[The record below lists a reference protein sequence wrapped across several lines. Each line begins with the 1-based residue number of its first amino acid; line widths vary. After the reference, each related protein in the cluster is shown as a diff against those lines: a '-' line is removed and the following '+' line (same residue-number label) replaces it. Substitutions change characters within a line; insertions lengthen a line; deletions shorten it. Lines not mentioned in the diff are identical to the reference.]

1 MEDIYSPQAER
12 LLEEAVKLAAES
24 GHASVNVAAL
34 LAAIIDNEEGEA
46 AKFLNQLSIDIK
58 SVRCA
63 LLHPATSSDATMAS
77 PPWHAD
83 ARHILARAQEL
94 ALAYS
99 RFEPVGS
106 REILIALL
114 EEPGELREHF
124 TDVAESVESL
134 IKSYH
139 DERQPLAIAIDPE
152 LEWRAFGPP
161 EATDISRIIDANLN
175 RAREGF
181 RVVEEYVRFVLDDAR
196 LSERLKQLRH
206 QIRQIADCFPNDWLR
221 SSRDTENDVGTSLT
235 SASEIERRDIA
246 AVVSANIKRCQ
257 ESLRSIEE
265 YAKIES
271 ESASKIAKSLRYE
284 VYTIER
290 LLRLDDDA
298 RRLIDESQLYWLC
311 DPAACR
317 YEFEWTVKEAIA
329 GGVHAIQLRDKTSP
343 DRHKLVHAR
352 QLRHWTREAG
362 ILFIMNDRPDIARL
376 AEADGVH
383 VGQEELSI
391 RDVRRIVG
399 PRRLVGLS
407 THSIEQARQALL
419 HGADYIGVGPLFPSE
434 TKSFDRHVGLEL
446 VTQVAS
452 EISVPAFMIGGISLE
467 RLPSVQEAG
476 GRRVAVSHA
485 ISSSDDPR
493 ETVVE
498 FISQL
503 NST

>member
-12 LLEEAVKLAAES
+12 LLEEAVRLAARS
-24 GHASVNVAAL
+24 GHASVNLGAL

-46 AKFLNQLSIDIK
+46 AKFLAQLSVDVK
-58 SVRCA
+58 SIRSL
-63 LLHPATSSDATMAS
+63 LLHPAGSSDTSTNS
-77 PPWHAD
+77 PPWNHD

-114 EEPGELREHF
+114 ESPGELREHF
-124 TDVAESVESL
+124 SGVADSVESL

-139 DERQPLAIAIDPE
+139 DERQPLAIALDPE

-161 EATDISRIIDANLN
+161 EATDLSRIVDANLN
-175 RAREGF
+175 RAREGL
-181 RVVEEYVRFVLDDAR
+181 RVVEEYVRFVLDDSS
-196 LSERLKQLRH
+196 LSERLKGLRH
-206 QIRQIADCFPNDWLR
+206 QIKQIADCFPSDWLS
-221 SSRDTENDVGTSLT
+221 SSRDTENDVGTAFT
-235 SASEIERRDIA
+235 STSEIERRDIA

-271 ESASKIAKSLRYE
+271 EAASKIAKSLRYDL
-284 VYTIER
+284 YTVER
-290 LLRLDDDA
+290 LLRLEDNGRQSIESA
-298 RRLIDESQLYWLC
+298 RLYWLC

-329 GGVHAIQLRDKTSP
+329 GGVQAIQLRDKHST
-343 DRHKLVHAR
+343 DRQRLLHAR

-376 AEADGVH
+376 SEADGVH

-407 THSIEQARQALL
+407 THSIEQAKQAVT

-446 VTQVAS
+446 VKQVAS
-452 EISVPAFMIGGISLE
+452 EILVPAFMIGGISLE
-467 RLPSVQEAG
+467 RLPSVLEAG
-476 GRRVAVSHA
+476 GERVAVSHA
-485 ISSSDDPR
+485 ISSSEDPR
-493 ETVVE
+493 MTASQ
-498 FISQL
+498 FIDQL
-503 NST
+503 NR

>member
-12 LLEEAVKLAAES
+12 LLEEAVQLAAKS

-46 AKFLNQLSIDIK
+46 AKILNQLSIDIK
-58 SVRCA
+58 SIRHA
-63 LLHPATSSDATMAS
+63 LLHSTLSSVPS
-77 PPWHAD
+77 ENPPPWDPD

-106 REILIALL
+106 REILVAIL
-114 EEPGELREHF
+114 EDPGELHEHF
-124 TDVAESVESL
+124 SSVAENVELL

-139 DERQPLAIAIDPE
+139 DERQPLAIELDPE

-175 RAREGF
+175 RAREGL
-181 RVVEEYVRFVLDDAR
+181 RVVEEYVRFVLDDAS
-196 LSERLKQLRH
+196 LSERLKKLRH
-206 QIRQIADCFPNDWLR
+206 QIRQIADCFPTDWLR

-271 ESASKIAKSLRYE
+271 ETASKIAKSLRYE

-290 LLRLDDDA
+290 LLRLDDDG
-298 RRLIDESQLYWLC
+298 RRLIDDAQLYWLC
-311 DPAACR
+311 DPASCR
-317 YEFEWTVKEAIA
+317 YGFDWTVKEAIE
-329 GGVHAIQLRDKTSP
+329 GGVHAIQLRDKSSP
-343 DRHKLVHAR
+343 DRMKLVHAR

-383 VGQEELSI
+383 VGQEELAI
-391 RDVRRIVG
+391 RDVRRVVG

-407 THSIEQARQALL
+407 THSIEQARQAVLQ
-419 HGADYIGVGPLFPSE
+419 GADYIGVGPLFPSE
-434 TKSFDRHVGLEL
+434 TKSFRHHVGLEL
-446 VTQVAS
+446 VARAAR
-452 EISVPAFMIGGISLE
+452 EISIPTFMIGGINLE
-467 RLPSVQEAG
+467 SLPSVREAG
-476 GRRVAVSHA
+476 GRRIAVSHA

-493 ETVVE
+493 GTVVE
-498 FISQL
+498 FLNQL
-503 NST
+503 SST